1 MSYAIGLKAIKSLC
15 ERQKT
20 IDWYHAKLSSELF
33 KPNEVPVFEWVD
45 QYVRKHH
52 ALPQLETLHGKFSE
66 VADAPVPEPSSYY
79 IEDLERAYFHQ
90 QITRANI
97 ESSKILK
104 DDPTAWEQATGIL
117 RTAITNISLQR
128 YRQKIMDF
136 GKEGPSMVLQ
146 AYHNLDALE
155 TVGGFGWPYMDA
167 MGGAMPGDVISFV
180 GRPQTGKSWLSLF
193 TALHNWRGKKKNVL
207 FVSMEMSHLPIAQR
221 AATMI
226 AGTNL
231 TQLKHG
237 WGHPQSYATPTY
249 DKFTAAMVN
258 VVEESDGAKFYVING
273 NLAADVEDIY
283 LLANQL
289 GCEIVIIDGA
299 YLCRNKNTRLDRY
312 TRAAENCEAMKRFS
326 EDLQIPT
333 FSSWQFNREAS
344 KKQKSKQGGVEGQAG
359 LEDIGYSDVIGQI
372 SSVALGLFQEDNVE
386 TAIKKMIRVLKG
398 RGGEVG
404 QFEINWDFDAMDF
417 SQIGTH
423 TIATQPEDIEPEY
436 AISEDYL

>member
-1 MSYAIGLKAIKSLC
+1 
-15 ERQKT
+15 
-20 IDWYHAKLSSELF
+20 
-33 KPNEVPVFEWVD
+33 V
-45 QYVRKHH
+45 
-52 ALPQLETLHGKFSE
+52 
-66 VADAPVPEPSSYY
+66 
-79 IEDLERAYFHQ
+79 
-90 QITRANI
+90 
-97 ESSKILK
+97 
-104 DDPTAWEQATGIL
+104 L
-117 RTAITNISLQR
+117 RTAINNISLQR

-136 GKEGPSMVLQ
+136 GKEGPKMVLQ
-146 AYHNLDALE
+146 AYHNLDSME
-155 TVGGFGWPYMDA
+155 SMGGFGWPYMDA

-193 TALHNWRGKKKNVL
+193 TGLHNWRVKKKNTL
-207 FVSMEMSHLPIAQR
+207 FVSMEMSHLPVAQR

-237 WGHPQSYATPTY
+237 WGHPQSYATPSY
-249 DKFTAAMVN
+249 DKFTQAMIQLTQ
-258 VVEESDGAKFYVING
+258 ESDGAKFYVING

-289 GCEIVIIDGA
+289 DCEIVIIDGA

-344 KKQKSKQGGVEGQAG
+344 KKQKQKSGSGGTAD

-372 SSVALGLFQEDNVE
+372 SSVALGLFQEDSVE

-404 QFEINWDFDAMDF
+404 QFEINWNFQSMDF
-417 SQIGTH
+417 SQIGSH
-423 TIATQPEDIEPEY
+423 TIATQPEALEQEY
-436 AISEDYL
+436 DISEQYL